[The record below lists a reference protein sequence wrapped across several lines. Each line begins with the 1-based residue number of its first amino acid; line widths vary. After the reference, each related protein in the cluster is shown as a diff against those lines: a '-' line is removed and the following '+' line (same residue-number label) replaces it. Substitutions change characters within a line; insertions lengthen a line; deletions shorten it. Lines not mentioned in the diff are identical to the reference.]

1 MKRQYLIKSFL
12 LALLLVLFAAVM
24 MVLSHEVK
32 DGRKTHEQIPPVED
46 VPVYVEC
53 EKGETLEVA
62 LLPKEDFEAGGL
74 WLLLVNIS
82 GESRGT
88 VHASVRDEEG
98 NVLTDQV
105 IPVETITPGEW
116 FEIPAGMS
124 LQAGRTYT
132 FSFTADGSEP
142 YFMRI
147 PMEEAAKALPLEET
161 VIRKGEVLES
171 GISLGIS
178 RVTPQ
183 AVTLDRFSIFPCL

>member
-1 MKRQYLIKSFL
+1 MKKEYLKKGIC
-12 LALLLVLFAAVM
+12 LVLVLMMFAAVM
-24 MVLSHEVK
+24 TVLSHQVK
-32 DGRKTHEQIPPVED
+32 NGRKTDVLLPVVED
-46 VPVYVEC
+46 IPVYVEC
-53 EKGETLEVA
+53 EKGETLEVE

-124 LQAGRTYT
+124 LQAGRTT
-132 FSFTADGSEP
+132 P
-142 YFMRI
+142 Y
-147 PMEEAAKALPLEET
+147 P
-161 VIRKGEVLES
+161 
-171 GISLGIS
+171 S
-178 RVTPQ
+178 RRTGANPILCGFPWKRPQ
-183 AVTLDRFSIFPCL
+183 RRFPWKRQ